1 MPRLIIRIS
10 KNIKKIDINND
21 IVGLWWRNLLD
32 TLKVKNQSHPCI
44 NSKNG
49 IKINNKLNQEII

>member
-1 MPRLIIRIS
+1 MEKFL
-10 KNIKKIDINND
+10 N
-21 IVGLWWRNLLD
+21 

-49 IKINNKLNQEII
+49 IKINNKLNQKII